1 MKLKTDATIPSPLK
15 NEEEQ
20 KHVLFVEELKKRE
33 NVENRLFIVV
43 LRSIKCQYIS
53 IIVGD
58 ELEVQKI

>member
-1 MKLKTDATIPSPLK
+1 MKLKIDATIPNPLK

-43 LRSIKCQYIS
+43 
-53 IIVGD
+53 
-58 ELEVQKI
+58 